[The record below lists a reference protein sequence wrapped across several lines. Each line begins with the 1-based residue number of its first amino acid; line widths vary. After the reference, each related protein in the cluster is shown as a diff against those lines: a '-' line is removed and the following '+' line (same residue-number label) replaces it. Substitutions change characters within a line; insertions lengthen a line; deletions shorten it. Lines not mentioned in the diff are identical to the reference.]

1 MYTGAGAEQQMA
13 QQVLAQFQEHPDAWQ
28 RVPVILQQSSNSQTK
43 VRLSLCRTLTSVHCA
58 ADSR

>member
-13 QQVLAQFQEHPDAWQ
+13 QQVLSQFQEHPDAWQ

-43 VRLSLCRTLTSVHCA
+43 VRLSLCRS
-58 ADSR
+58 